1 MNRFVASFMLPAFL
15 LACGGGSNP
24 FDPATGATTGG
35 STGGT
40 TGGTTGG
47 GTPTGATS
55 GIPAALANNVTS
67 LTFDPA
73 SLNLTVEGVNF
84 DDSTFTAIYSRAS
97 SLDRNGYQAYTAQDG
112 ALDRHFTGFSR
123 QSTDDGVRG
132 GVILSGGPRNAVFG
146 GAYYEQNGDYTPAT
160 GLVTYTGSYVGL
172 VNIGFRDGTVANG
185 NEWTDGVNIG
195 DLQGVPSGTAVE
207 LVPDQAGII
216 EAQISIEADFGS
228 SPSVE
233 GNIFN
238 RRLINPTTGQRVTQT
253 DGSPLVLPSLV
264 FVSTAVD
271 DNGTFAGNVEYDQR
285 SVPGEDVIGTKIGD
299 FGGTFGGQNASGV
312 AGAVKLD
319 EFDGPNDPA
328 GLESEEEYGVF
339 VLDQDP

>member
-35 STGGT
+35 TTGGSTGGT

-55 GIPAALANNVTS
+55 GIPEVLANNVTS
-67 LTFDPA
+67 LSIDPET
-73 SLNLTVEGVNF
+73 SNLTVEGVTF
-84 DDSTFTAIYSRAS
+84 DDSTFTASYSRTD
-97 SLDRNGYQAYTAQDG
+97 SLDRDGYLAYTAQDS

-132 GVILSGGPRNAVFG
+132 GVVLSGGPRNAVFG

-160 GLVTYTGSYVGL
+160 GIVRYTGSYVGL
-172 VNIGFRDGTVANG
+172 VNIPFRDGTATDG
-185 NEWTDGVNIG
+185 DWTDGANIG
-195 DLQGVPSGTAVE
+195 DLLPVPDGTDVE

-216 EAQISIEADFGS
+216 EADISITADFGQN
-228 SPSVE
+228 PMVE

-238 RRLINPTTGQRVTQT
+238 RRLKNPAT
-253 DGSPLVLPSLV
+253 DGSVLVLPSLV
-264 FVSTAVD
+264 FVGTAID
-271 DNGTFAGNVEYDQR
+271 DNGTFAGDVQYDQ
-285 SVPGEDVIGTKIGD
+285 SVVPDANGAKIGD

-319 EFDGPNDPA
+319 EFDGPNDPD
-328 GLESEEEYGVF
+328 GLENEEEYGVF